1 MYFPYLYGR
10 RFDLLALREVL
21 GEIDIGSLVP
31 IIEPVCEDLADIKRC
46 LSLYGN
52 NDAPCIVVINPDKYQ
67 LATAK
72 AAAAFRRGV
81 KPLFEEYSSL
91 VPGLYCSPNASIAQ
105 VQSFQKIYGGD
116 ELALIYSNAPF
127 TDAEVKA
134 LAGDKRIAFH
144 VVIQNRMSATQQ
156 NLLPKS
162 KKIEIGDCFNKF
174 PRNSDYGAAEFFTDR
189 HKAIP
194 AQCMGIGDYAALG
207 PTFTPGGGTPSA
219 VAIHA
224 TFKRPRDG
232 NVWVEHFVSDDVD
245 PNGGSVAS
253 KFLQAAKKLVDAAN
267 GRPGEFG
274 SNFSLDY
281 FQQQV
286 ADNYFPGLPKNK
298 QQQIMHHICLMLAVI
313 DGDL

>member
-10 RFDLLALREVL
+10 RFELLALREVL
-21 GEIDIGSLVP
+21 DEINIESLVP

-46 LSLYGN
+46 LSQYGD
-52 NDAPCIVVINPDKYQ
+52 NDSPCIVVINPDKYQ

-72 AAAAFRRGV
+72 AVAAFQRGV
-81 KPLFEEYSSL
+81 NPLFKEHSSL
-91 VPGLYCSPNASIAQ
+91 VPALHCSPNTSIAQ
-105 VQSFQKIYGGD
+105 VQNFQKFYGAD

-127 TDAEVKA
+127 SDAEIRV
-134 LAGDKRIAFH
+134 LAADKRIAFH
-144 VVIQNRMSATQQ
+144 VIIQGRMSSAQQ
-156 NLLPKS
+156 NLIPKS
-162 KKIEIGDCFNKF
+162 KKVEVGNCFNKL
-174 PRNSDYGAAEFFTDR
+174 PRNADYGAAEFFTDR

-194 AQCMGIGDYAALG
+194 AECMGIGDYAILG
-207 PTFTPGGGTPSA
+207 SIFVPGGGTPSA

-224 TFKRPRDG
+224 TFKHPRDA

-253 KFLQAAKKLVDAAN
+253 KFLQAAKKLVDAARR
-267 GRPGEFG
+267 RPDEFG